1 MIVARSLRSRLEG
14 SRPFSRDRREQ
25 ATITSAKIWV
35 RGLKLAPMQGP
46 WPVAAALAV
55 EATALGVEA
64 TALGVEATALA
75 VDYKPAP
82 DQTNNANHLA

>member
-1 MIVARSLRSRLEG
+1 MR
-14 SRPFSRDRREQ
+14 
-25 ATITSAKIWV
+25 
-35 RGLKLAPMQGP
+35 LKLAPMQGP

-64 TALGVEATALA
+64 TALGVEATALGVEAAALA